1 MANQLSNTEILIVEY
16 EATIK
21 ADLNEIAID
30 EDFIR
35 RNRDNPELIPPDIY
49 TNIARLTSKVE
60 SQRIRVNQ
68 LKNEL
73 YAVDPT
79 NPLLIGFTPDQTSSN
94 EPTTRNETTED
105 PAIAQT
111 SATSGFPD
119 IIEIS
124 GGVSE
129 NSVLDDQSI
138 AGSTTNS
145 ISTSAPVIAISG
157 GADLG
162 DKFPNKRQYNPLS
175 KFSSSTYRI
184 SLYALSADSY
194 NSYFVNGKWILKDL
208 DLLIQS
214 AGAPAN
220 SPNNPRNQFFD
231 LDFYIDNL
239 EITTATNGKDTRVAS
254 NMTLIRFQIFE
265 PYAMSFPSRLVAAQ
279 EVAQKKSK
287 IKRPVTDQSMALLCP
302 YLLVLRFY
310 GYDNQGNVVSKP
322 FDMPDTADY
331 GKTDVDAAFERAF
344 PIVITKMS
352 FKLERTTTVYN
363 IEARLLNE
371 QVAYGLKRGVIP
383 KSIAIS
389 ADTVENALGAKKVS
403 AATQSVSSLSR
414 TNADILTTIQNKNA
428 SNGLIDALNNLQTV
442 ELTNPSKGEAKQKIP
457 DKYSIVIDSDS
468 KVGSALIVDKDFY
481 SKYYAP
487 TVPVTNVNQV
497 NDRTA
502 YFKRAKI
509 EKQKRIINLAPGTSI
524 LSAIDQIIG
533 QSTYIR
539 DAMVYFD
546 EEKLQPTN
554 TNDSLVADTANG
566 QNQQSKDFE
575 WYIVRPLVKII
586 DYDFSKNDYAYD
598 VTYVIQKYRVPYIR
612 SLMLQ
617 YQTGYHG
624 PHKIYQY
631 WYTGEN
637 TEVLSYEVN
646 YNLLYFNTRILST
659 EGGIVESNDTA
670 PVGILP
676 STDSSPAGKLP
687 GSLELQNTVKTYLY
701 SPSEQIKANIKILGD
716 PDFIM
721 PVESGSLSDML
732 AKWYGPSFSINA
744 NTGQVFIEIGFNEV
758 IDYSKSTGLL
768 EPKNNIKFWN
778 YPEDIEAQT
787 KGRMVYMVTNVTS
800 RLSNGVFTQDLKT
813 VIPNFALKT
822 PLNKSRE
829 KTSNL
834 EQTRADV
841 LATIQKDAVVV
852 QTKTNNLTPS
862 NSTQGNNRTADDDS
876 GR

>member
-1 MANQLSNTEILIVEY
+1 MAKKLSNTEILIVEY

-35 RNRDNPELIPPDIY
+35 RNRDTPELIPSAIY

-60 SQRIRVNQ
+60 SQQIRVNQ

-73 YAVDPT
+73 YLVDPN
-79 NPLLIGFTPDQTSSN
+79 NPLLVGFTPTSSN
-94 EPTTRNETTED
+94 ELSAQN
-105 PAIAQT
+105 AIANVPPVTQT
-111 SATSGFPD
+111 QPIGSLPNVV
-119 IIEIS
+119 EIS

-129 NSVLDDQSI
+129 NSVLDDQSV
-138 AGSTTNS
+138 AGGTVNS
-145 ISTSAPVIAISG
+145 ITSTAPVISVSG
-157 GADLG
+157 GADIG

-214 AGAPAN
+214 AGAPSN

-239 EITTATNGKDTRVAS
+239 EITTATNGKDSRVAS
-254 NMTLIRFQIFE
+254 NMTMIRFQVFE

-279 EVAQKKSK
+279 ELAQKKSK
-287 IKRPVTDQSMALLCP
+287 IKRPVLDQSMALLCP

-310 GYDNQGNVVSKP
+310 GYDNQGNVISKP
-322 FDMPDTADY
+322 VDMPNSADY
-331 GKTDVDAAFERAF
+331 GKTDIDAAFERAF

-371 QVAYGLKRGVIP
+371 QVGYGLKRGVIP

-389 ADTVENALGAKKVS
+389 ADTVENALGAKKTS
-403 AATQSVSSLSR
+403 AAAQSASSLSR

-428 SNGLIDALNNLQTV
+428 SNGLIDALNNLQIA

-457 DKYSIVIDSDS
+457 DKFSISIDADS

-481 SKYYAP
+481 SKYYSP
-487 TVPVTNVNQV
+487 TAPVTNINQV

-502 YFKRAKI
+502 YFKQAKI

-539 DAMVYFD
+539 DAMIYFD
-546 EEKLQPTN
+546 EEKLQPNN
-554 TNDSLVADTANG
+554 TNDSLVAATANG
-566 QNQQSKDFE
+566 QNQQSKEFE
-575 WYIVRPLVKII
+575 WYIVRPIVKII
-586 DYDFSKNDYAYD
+586 DYDSSKNDYAYD
-598 VTYVIQKYRVPYIR
+598 ITYVIQKYRVPYVR

-721 PVESGSLSDML
+721 PVESGSLSDL
-732 AKWYGPSFSINA
+732 LSKWYGPSFSINA

-758 IDYSKSTGLL
+758 IDYSKNTGLL

-813 VIPNFALKT
+813 VIPNFALKSKA
-822 PLNKSRE
+822 KSLAE
-829 KTSNL
+829 TKS
-834 EQTRADV
+834 DV
-841 LATIQKDAVVV
+841 LTAIQKDAVAV
-852 QTKTNNLTPS
+852 QRKINNLPPL

-876 GR
+876 NR